1 MFDSY
6 DAKYFELRDSTRN
19 TGAYESDALFVKNC
33 IDNLGYHPNTVVDYG
48 CGEMYFTSYL
58 EEIFAN
64 TLVFDVSEKIRSKP
78 GYIKKRFTPGN
89 SELVGHISSFVFRG
103 LFQHLPEPFTTIR
116 YIVEDSHPEV
126 IYFLATP
133 NCRSIYYLLNE
144 TLPCLDP
151 ANNYYIPSPKM
162 LQGLMERLGYQLMQ
176 HDFPYL
182 RSGYASPL
190 SDHLKFME
198 NLVMR
203 GRKRPVYP
211 FWGSMFNSCF
221 VKI

>member
-6 DAKYFELRDSTRN
+6 NAEYFELRDSTRN
-19 TGAYESDALFVKNC
+19 LEAYQSDALFVKNC
-33 IDNLGYHPNTVVDYG
+33 IDSLGLQPNTVVDYG
-48 CGEMYFTSYL
+48 CGEMNFTSYL

-64 TLVFDVSEKIRSKP
+64 TFVFDVSDKIQSMP
-78 GYIKKRFTPGN
+78 GYIKRRFTPGKT
-89 SELVGHISSFVFRG
+89 EFVGNKCSFVFRG
-103 LFQHLPEPFTTIR
+103 LFQHLPEPFTTIKH
-116 YIVEDSHPEV
+116 IIEDSNPEV

-162 LQGLMERLGYQLMQ
+162 LQGLMVRLGYSLVKQ
-176 HDFPYL
+176 DFPYL

-190 SDHLKFME
+190 RDHFKFMA

-203 GRKRPVYP
+203 GQKRPVYP
-211 FWGSMFNSCF
+211 FWGSMFNSCY
-221 VKI
+221 VRI